1 MWRSYVPSTVKL
13 TEVDFP
19 AANISVTRVRCCRVP
34 AAALGVARQTMQVS
48 RGKRQTTLPMHGG
61 APGSGAPRGN
71 KNAMKHGLYTR
82 KAIEERRKMKELLR
96 QVRQQLQAI
105 G

>member
-1 MWRSYVPSTVKL
+1 
-13 TEVDFP
+13 
-19 AANISVTRVRCCRVP
+19 
-34 AAALGVARQTMQVS
+34 
-48 RGKRQTTLPMHGG
+48 MHGG

-82 KAIEERRKMKELLR
+82 EAIEERRKMRNFLR

>member
-1 MWRSYVPSTVKL
+1 
-13 TEVDFP
+13 
-19 AANISVTRVRCCRVP
+19 
-34 AAALGVARQTMQVS
+34 
-48 RGKRQTTLPMHGG
+48 MHGG

-71 KNAMKHGLYTR
+71 KNAMMHGLYTR
-82 KAIEERRKMKELLR
+82 KAIEERRKMKDFLR

>member
-1 MWRSYVPSTVKL
+1 
-13 TEVDFP
+13 
-19 AANISVTRVRCCRVP
+19 
-34 AAALGVARQTMQVS
+34 
-48 RGKRQTTLPMHGG
+48 MHGG

-82 KAIEERRKMKELLR
+82 KAIKERRKMKDFLR